1 MSDYSV
7 DVTNSGTVGADV
19 TIEGLDNISVDSK
32 VTLQPLT
39 STVTLEPL
47 TTTSTVTLE
56 PLTSTVTSSSSVD
69 FDLEPV
75 AVDSCVR
82 VELAPLPPTRVRT
95 PWEQR
100 VGMSVLGV
108 ELLAVTWR
116 GETQSIVE
124 PAPQRPLL
132 LGTVDEHEHEHEE
145 HEHYDDHDHSS
156 HGRKRGRGSGVVVRV
171 EP

>member
-19 TIEGLDNISVDSK
+19 TIEGLDNISVDST

-47 TTTSTVTLE
+47 TTTSTITLE

-82 VELAPLPPTRVRT
+82 VELAPLPPTRLRT

-124 PAPQRPLL
+124 PAPRRPLL
-132 LGTVDEHEHEHEE
+132 LGMVDEHDHE
-145 HEHYDDHDHSS
+145 DHDGHSHDDQS
-156 HGRKRGRGSGVVVRV
+156 GHGHKHGHGPGLVVRV
-171 EP
+171 KP